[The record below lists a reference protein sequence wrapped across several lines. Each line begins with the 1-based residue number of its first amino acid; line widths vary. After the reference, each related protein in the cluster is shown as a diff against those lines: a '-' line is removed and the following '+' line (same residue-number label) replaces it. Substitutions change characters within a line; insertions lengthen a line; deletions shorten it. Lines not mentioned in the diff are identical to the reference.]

1 MHCGQAVTGYDSGMS
16 IDHYENFPVAS
27 LLLPARLRAPVRHI
41 YRFARTAD
49 DIADEGD
56 ASADVRL
63 ARLDEYRQALLRI
76 RDGRAPVAPGHELA
90 AIFLPLAGVIRAFGL
105 SCDPFLDLLSAF
117 SQDVGTSRYDTDA
130 ALLDYCRRSANP
142 VGRLMLALYGKL
154 DEDNGRDADAI
165 CTGLQ
170 LANFWQDVA
179 VDWRKDRVYIPQSA
193 LRAHHLDDTHIHRRA
208 QGLPVPPEEAAA
220 WHAMMRERTAQT
232 RALLVSGAPLA
243 WRLPGRIGLEL
254 RLVVHGGLRILE
266 RLDQVGYDM
275 FARRPTLGTADRLLL
290 LWRGLSGR
298 QSLHRFSPVRHS

>member
-1 MHCGQAVTGYDSGMS
+1 MS
-16 IDHYENFPVAS
+16 INHYENFPVAS
-27 LLLPARLRAPVRHI
+27 LLLPARLREPVRHI

-76 RDGRAPVAPGHELA
+76 RDGRAPVAPDHDLA
-90 AIFLPLAGVIRAFGL
+90 AIFLPLAEVIRAFGL

-170 LANFWQDVA
+170 LANFWQDIA
-179 VDWRKDRVYIPQSA
+179 IDWRKDRVYIPQSA
-193 LRAHHLDDTHIHRRA
+193 LRAHHLDDIHIHRRV
-208 QGLPVPPEEAAA
+208 QGLPVPSQEADA
-220 WHAMMRERTAQT
+220 WRAMMRERVAQA